1 MRTDERILGEEERTA
16 TKIPHTL
23 SATTIIGDPVVNEYG
38 EDLGKIEEL
47 MIDLDHGR
55 VAYAVL
61 SFGGLFGI
69 GDKLFAVPL
78 EAMRVDPENH
88 RFVLDVERERLDEAP
103 GFDKD
108 DWPDAAEASA
118 SDISFSFTSSSASFC
133 LGVSSVSRS
142 RIGTPMFPPSTTGR
156 SGSAARIAAGPIARK
171 PNKTH
176 AASVRFIPGI
186 D

>member
-69 GDKLFAVPL
+69 GCVGDVHSFGTSVCGTGLSVQPNTGRPL
-78 EAMRVDPENH
+78 VRSKAYAMAC
-88 RFVLDVERERLDEAP
+88 FVSCTTARTGFPSTVRL
-103 GFDKD
+103 
-108 DWPDAAEASA
+108 
-118 SDISFSFTSSSASFC
+118 
-133 LGVSSVSRS
+133 S
-142 RIGTPMFPPSTTGR
+142 RIGCGGMS
-156 SGSAARIAAGPIARK
+156 
-171 PNKTH
+171 
-176 AASVRFIPGI
+176 
-186 D
+186 